1 MKIGASTLSGFKDD
15 IGTNLEYFEE
25 LGLDYAE
32 ILHQY
37 PNQDLDTS
45 IFENYS
51 LKYSVHSPIINLNI
65 ASLTENIRQASIAE
79 IKNHGAVVVKAD
91 DERLDGHIGHD
102 EVLPVAGERHVLRVA
117 HGPVVGPLPGVRYC
131 LDHLPAVGV
140 QLRRHEAE
148 GELLR
153 HRGRLHV
160 RRGGAILGGTHGVGA
175 RLVQLQHSLSVLA
188 DGAHRHAALPGRH
201 RGAAVHVHHQLLRA
215 AARAAAKSN
224 DSRHFFTLPP

>member
-79 IKNHGAVVVKAD
+79 IKKSIDLANEIDAEIVVVHRAGWAD
-91 DERLDGHIGHD
+91 SRDR
-102 EVLPVAGERHVLRVA
+102 
-117 HGPVVGPLPGVRYC
+117 
-131 LDHLPAVGV
+131 
-140 QLRRHEAE
+140 LRR
-148 GELLR
+148 R
-153 HRGRLHV
+153 RCTCRPYSRDRQRG
-160 RRGGAILGGTHGVGA
+160 
-175 RLVQLQHSLSVLA
+175 
-188 DGAHRHAALPGRH
+188 
-201 RGAAVHVHHQLLRA
+201 
-215 AARAAAKSN
+215 
-224 DSRHFFTLPP
+224 

>member
-79 IKNHGAVVVKAD
+79 IKNLLTLQMKLMQKLLLFIQINSFRQ
-91 DERLDGHIGHD
+91 RL
-102 EVLPVAGERHVLRVA
+102 
-117 HGPVVGPLPGVRYC
+117 
-131 LDHLPAVGV
+131 
-140 QLRRHEAE
+140 
-148 GELLR
+148 
-153 HRGRLHV
+153 
-160 RRGGAILGGTHGVGA
+160 
-175 RLVQLQHSLSVLA
+175 
-188 DGAHRHAALPGRH
+188 
-201 RGAAVHVHHQLLRA
+201 
-215 AARAAAKSN
+215 
-224 DSRHFFTLPP
+224 